1 MHTKIQRSLHDRI
14 DTYIRRYQMLCR
26 DIVYS
31 QMCVTTCY
39 MTGVVWFTAAKAFEG
54 MCDLLLGESTSR
66 YHTAHLSEST
76 SRYHSARQFGAWTK
90 CTLHAMSARVLAT
103 FYLRFG
109 NPRVSVAVFFNL
121 AKQALNVSEYDINL
135 VVGERRLSADDL
147 ECKVFLLRDVLD
159 VIANDGDVTIF
170 VVRLNGRKRKK
181 AT

>member
-90 CTLHAMSARVLAT
+90 CTLHAMSARVLDT
-103 FYLRFG
+103 SYLRFG
-109 NPRVSVAVFFNL
+109 DPRVSVGVFFNL
-121 AKQALNVSEYDINL
+121 AKQALNVSEHDINL
-135 VVGERRLSADDL
+135 VVGERNLRADDV

-159 VIANDGDVTIF
+159 VIANDGAVKVF
-170 VVRLNGRKRKK
+170 VVRLYARKRKK